1 MQEGENKM
9 ATENNSNDD
18 ASDRWVAYR
27 PDLKILDCTIRDGGL
42 VTGHHFNDDMV
53 RRIYE
58 TNIDAGVDY
67 VELGYKS
74 SKKIFSS
81 DEFGKW
87 KFCDE
92 DDIRRIVDTDT
103 PNVKISVMAD
113 AERTDY
119 HEDILPKDQSA
130 IDCIRVACYIHQIPI
145 ALDMVKDAVDKGYEA
160 MMQLM
165 AVSVVQENELNSAL
179 KAVAKSPASAVY
191 IVDSF
196 GSLYSEQVRDLT
208 KMYIKAM
215 EGTGKDVGFHG
226 HNNCQLAFANTIEA
240 IVAGANRVDATI
252 SGIGRGAGNCP
263 MELLVGFLHNPKFRL
278 RPILECCRDVFVPL
292 SEEYDW
298 GYSIPYALTARLNQ
312 HPRAAI
318 KMRASDAPDDY
329 VSFYDQIS
337 EEE

>member
-1 MQEGENKM
+1 MTCDNG
-9 ATENNSNDD
+9 NSTGKNG
-18 ASDRWVAYR
+18 AAPDRWVAYR

-42 VTGHHFNDDMV
+42 VTGHHFAEDTV
-53 RRIYE
+53 SRIYQ
-58 TNIDAGVDY
+58 TATAAGVDY
-67 VELGYKS
+67 VELGYKC
-74 SKKIFSS
+74 SKNIYSP

-92 DDIRRIVDTDT
+92 DSIRGVVEENPSD
-103 PNVKISVMAD
+103 VKISVMAD

-119 HEDILPKDQSA
+119 HEDILPKDQSV
-130 IDCIRVACYIHQIPI
+130 IDCVRVACYIHQIPI
-145 ALDMVKDAVDKGYEA
+145 AMDMVKDAVDKGYEA

-165 AVSVVQENELNSAL
+165 AVSVVREDDL
-179 KAVAKSPASAVY
+179 KAALSTIANSPASAVY

-196 GSLYSEQVRDLT
+196 GSLYSEQVRDLA

-215 EGTGKDVGFHG
+215 EGTGKAVGFHG

-240 IVAGANRVDATI
+240 IVAGVSRVDATI
-252 SGIGRGAGNCP
+252 SGLGRGAGNCP

-278 RPILECCRDVFVPL
+278 RPVLECCRDVFVPL
-292 SEEYDW
+292 SKEYDW
-298 GYSIPYALTARLNQ
+298 GYSIPYSLTARLNQ

-318 KMRASDAPDDY
+318 EMRSSDAPDDY
-329 VSFYDQIS
+329 VAFYDQIS